1 MQQVGTGSN
10 ISRRASQSPAPR
22 PVLKAASTSADPRT
36 SRRPPRRRTGRKLK
50 RLSPG
55 LVLAVAGTL
64 AVVVF
69 AGVARRVNS
78 PAPALAEIERI
89 MELAGFGLDQV
100 SVTGHR
106 YTLDSDIFDAV
117 DLGSARTMLSFDS
130 RAAQDRIE
138 RLPWVERAS
147 IERVVPDRL
156 EVRIV
161 ERTPFAV
168 WRQGSRFFLIDKSGR
183 VLGPVPKEEMP
194 SLPRVAGEG
203 APAEAA
209 RLFGLLAGQPSL
221 AQQVEFAER
230 IGGRRWMLRLAD
242 GSTMQLPADGE
253 AEALARGML
262 VAAARRPKSSE
273 IDLRVAERTLV
284 REPETGK
291 ENMGP
296 VARVAAG
303 GI

>member
-1 MQQVGTGSN
+1 
-10 ISRRASQSPAPR
+10 
-22 PVLKAASTSADPRT
+22 VL
-36 SRRPPRRRTGRKLK
+36 
-50 RLSPG
+50 G
-55 LVLAVAGTL
+55 LAVVLAVVA
-64 AVVVF
+64 F

-89 MELAGFGLDQV
+89 MALAGLGLDQV

-106 YTLDSDIFDAV
+106 YTLDSDIFDALE
-117 DLGSARTMLSFDS
+117 LGAARTMLSFDS

-156 EVRIV
+156 EVRIA

-168 WRQGSRFFLIDKSGR
+168 WRQGSRHFLIDKSGR
-183 VLGPVPKEEMP
+183 ILGAVPKGEMP

-203 APAEAA
+203 APADAA
-209 RLFGLLAGQPSL
+209 RLLMLLAGQSAL
-221 AQQVEFAER
+221 VQQVELAER

-253 AEALARGML
+253 AEALARGLL
-262 VAAARRPKSSE
+262 VAAARRPELSE
-273 IDLRVAERTLV
+273 IDLRVAGRTLV
-284 REPETGK
+284 RQPEPDR
-291 ENMGP
+291 ENVSP
-296 VARVAAG
+296 AARVATG

>member
-1 MQQVGTGSN
+1 LQQVGPGL
-10 ISRRASQSPAPR
+10 ISWRRASRSPAPG
-22 PVLKAASTSADPRT
+22 PVL
-36 SRRPPRRRTGRKLK
+36 RRRGGPAGSPAVRRKARSKLGRKS
-50 RLSPG
+50 SPLLLILAG
-55 LVLAVAGTL
+55 LTVVAALAAL
-64 AVVVF
+64 PQ
-69 AGVARRVNS
+69 RVSS

-89 MELAGFGLDQV
+89 IELAGFGLAQA

-106 YTLDSDIFDAV
+106 YTLDSDIFDAL
-117 DLGSARTMLSFDS
+117 DLGSARTMLSFDT
-130 RAAQDRIE
+130 RAAQERIE

-168 WRQGSRFFLIDKSGR
+168 WRLGSRHFLIDRSGR
-183 VLGPVPKEEMP
+183 VLAPVPGDTMP

-209 RLFGLLAGQPSL
+209 HLFALLAGQPAL
-221 AQQVEFAER
+221 ARQVQLAER

-242 GSTMQLPADGE
+242 GSTLQLPEEGE
-253 AEALARGML
+253 AEALARAVV
-262 VAAARRPKSSE
+262 VAGALGRPASE

-284 REPETGK
+284 RDADPGK
-291 ENMGP
+291 ESG
-296 VARVAAG
+296 AAATQVMTG
-303 GI
+303 GT